1 MRECQ
6 EAKNRGIDGGDR
18 SNGQLYESG
27 EDFFLEVSRSCGE
40 NGEGENAG
48 NLNRISP
55 KGGRQR
61 EATKTETAMGRI
73 REEVGW
79 QRNGEQEQK
88 MDGHGDSW

>member
-1 MRECQ
+1 MERMG
-6 EAKNRGIDGGDR
+6 RGERWQSKLLAQRVDG
-18 SNGQLYESG
+18 
-27 EDFFLEVSRSCGE
+27 
-40 NGEGENAG
+40 
-48 NLNRISP
+48 
-55 KGGRQR
+55 KG